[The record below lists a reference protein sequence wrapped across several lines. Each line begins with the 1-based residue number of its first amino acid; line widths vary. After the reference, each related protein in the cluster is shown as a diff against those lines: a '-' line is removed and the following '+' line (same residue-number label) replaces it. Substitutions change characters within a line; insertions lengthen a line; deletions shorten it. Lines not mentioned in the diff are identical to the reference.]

1 MLIKSKTTIAIPPGA
16 TIKEQLE
23 DRELSQ
29 KEFAARMGMSEKHIS
44 NLIRGSVRLTPEVA
58 MRLEMVLGIPARFWN
73 NLEAIYREDIEKIKS
88 YARSTKDF
96 TGIVIEKTT
105 HKYIKKEKELVSY
118 IVDWVEK
125 RF

>member
-1 MLIKSKTTIAIPPGA
+1 MGEVILMLIKSKTTIAIPPGA

-44 NLIRGSVRLTPEVA
+44 NLIRGNVKLTPEVA

-73 NLEAIYREDIEKIKS
+73 NLEAIYSCLLYTSDAADE
-88 YARSTKDF
+88 
-96 TGIVIEKTT
+96 
-105 HKYIKKEKELVSY
+105 
-118 IVDWVEK
+118 
-125 RF
+125 